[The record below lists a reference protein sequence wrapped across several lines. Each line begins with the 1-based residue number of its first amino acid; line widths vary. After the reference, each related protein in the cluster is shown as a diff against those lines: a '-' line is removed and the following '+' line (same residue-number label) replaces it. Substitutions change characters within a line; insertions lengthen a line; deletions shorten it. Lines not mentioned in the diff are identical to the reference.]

1 MHQMDTVT
9 SRRESFSADRRRRV
23 RRLPLLSRL
32 VDVGELQ
39 VDIDPLDIM
48 VELDPGFLSL
58 SEDRTPG

>member
-1 MHQMDTVT
+1 
-9 SRRESFSADRRRRV
+9 V